1 MIGNITVAG
10 STQELGFICE
20 TRYRKIQKY
29 RNMGLEAP
37 RCKVIVVDDWDIT
50 YDQDDYICAPI
61 LLPDAK
67 SMECLVAGDMN
78 SFHML
83 YWNKLEND
91 QDVREYIICI
101 LAGLME
107 KGFDYVFYVDGL
119 NNPNLVPI
127 MKELMSY
134 LNAKYGLD
142 FFTVND
148 ISYNPDLLNEM
159 SVDVK
164 FRESNKAIIQ
174 QYGYQNPNSPV
185 GNLFTTF

>member
-1 MIGNITVAG
+1 
-10 STQELGFICE
+10 
-20 TRYRKIQKY
+20 
-29 RNMGLEAP
+29 
-37 RCKVIVVDDWDIT
+37 
-50 YDQDDYICAPI
+50 
-61 LLPDAK
+61 
-67 SMECLVAGDMN
+67 
-78 SFHML
+78 ML

-107 KGFDYVFYVDGL
+107 KGFDYLFYVDGL
-119 NNPNLVPI
+119 NNPNLIPI

-148 ISYNPDLLNEM
+148 ISYNPDLLNEI

-164 FRESNKAIIQ
+164 FRESNKVIIQ
-174 QYGYQNPNSPV
+174 QYGYQNPNSTV

>member
-1 MIGNITVAG
+1 
-10 STQELGFICE
+10 
-20 TRYRKIQKY
+20 
-29 RNMGLEAP
+29 
-37 RCKVIVVDDWDIT
+37 
-50 YDQDDYICAPI
+50 
-61 LLPDAK
+61 
-67 SMECLVAGDMN
+67 MECLISGDMN

-107 KGFDYVFYVDGL
+107 KGFDYLFYVDGL

-148 ISYNPDLLNEM
+148 ISYNPDLLNEI
-159 SVDVK
+159 SVDVR